1 MKSGSIQPPS
11 GHFQD
16 SDNRGSR
23 DGEIMHSEEA
33 EMVGPF
39 SRPQGGSDDPPL
51 DIPLEKVKNNQREA
65 TRMALSSS
73 FGTLSHDPFVV
84 SNQVQGFFQSAA
96 LSRIDG
102 IASGLIPPSTV
113 VARDT
118 VTNRGDFVRS
128 RRGSAPSDSFV

>member
-51 DIPLEKVKNNQREA
+51 DIAGNGYPRDNTEGVLTAISARMRGSVAQEAVYPCLLGLKTRTDVRTTLGSLEGPPI
-65 TRMALSSS
+65 SSS
-73 FGTLSHDPFVV
+73 
-84 SNQVQGFFQSAA
+84 
-96 LSRIDG
+96 
-102 IASGLIPPSTV
+102 
-113 VARDT
+113 
-118 VTNRGDFVRS
+118 
-128 RRGSAPSDSFV
+128 